1 MAAKKS
7 QKVKSDEILAEGGK
21 VPPQAVDVERYIL
34 GALLLDKEAV
44 AVALE
49 EIDETHFY
57 RDTHRQIFIAMV
69 SLYKKNEPIDLIT
82 LTEELQRQNAL
93 EAIGGAAY
101 LAELTSMVPSAANIE
116 YHIQIV
122 KEKGILRQLI
132 HACTDILRDSYDSQA
147 EVESVLS
154 RAQQDIFDILKSQ
167 KQKSYQGINEILNE
181 TFTELERLHH
191 MEHTGIIG
199 VPSGF
204 ATLDNLT
211 AGFQKGDLVILAGR
225 PSMGKTAFVLNIA
238 RNAAVETNVP
248 IGVFSLEMSDMQLV
262 QRLLCAE
269 SMVDSQRLRT
279 GHLRENEW
287 PKLSRCAGRLA
298 DAPIYI
304 DDTAGLDILKLSA
317 RARRMSLERNIGLII
332 VDYMQLMEAPKG
344 FDNRQQ
350 EISYIS
356 RSLKSLAKQL
366 NVPIIALSQLSRAVE
381 ARPDRRPM
389 LSDLREC
396 ITGDTLIYLPDAGH
410 YIPVR
415 ELSGQSG
422 FNILSLNASLKLEPA
437 RCLDVWET
445 GEKDIYEVETRSGFA
460 IRVSLNHPFYTIDG
474 WRQLKDLEVGDF
486 IATSRQLMHDLPENK
501 LSDEEIALIAHM
513 IGDGC
518 FVDRQPIHYTSQ
530 DEASRKLVAECAE
543 KLWNIKARIEPDRNS
558 NGCYHVYLPSPY
570 PLSRGNRHPFI
581 KLLNAAGLDKSHS
594 HQKEV
599 PTAIF
604 KSSKRQ
610 IALFIRQLWST
621 DGGVFVREG
630 KGSSK
635 IYYSSNSIKLIQGLK
650 SLLLKFGIQSTIQKT
665 QKAKYKPNY
674 TLNITGRENIL
685 RFTQE
690 IGIFGRKNEVLQE
703 LASRLANKG
712 SVPNSDVI
720 PGNIWSTIRKIR
732 AEKGSSE
739 RTFQRALG
747 TQYCGSTLYKS
758 NISRNRL
765 NRVAVLLDDKSLLFY
780 AESDIQWERIKRIEY
795 VGKEMTYDIHVETHH
810 NFVANNLI
818 IHNSGAIEQ
827 DADLVM
833 FVYREEFYI
842 KDRDDPKFKEV
853 ENVAEIIVGKHRNG
867 PVGTVN
873 LTFLKQYGKFADKA
887 RDSEGM
893 FEQGD
898 PF

>member
-7 QKVKSDEILAEGGK
+7 QKAKSDEILAEGGK
-21 VPPQAVDVERYIL
+21 IPPQAVDVERYIL

-49 EIDETHFY
+49 EIDEIHFY
-57 RDTHRQIFIAMV
+57 RDAHRQIFIAMI

-93 EAIGGAAY
+93 EDIGGAPY
-101 LAELTSMVPSAANIE
+101 LAELASMVPSAANIE

-132 HACTDILRDSYDSQA
+132 HACTDILRDAYDSQA

-167 KQKSYQGINEILNE
+167 KQKSYQGINAILNE

-191 MEHTGIIG
+191 MDHTGIIG

-225 PSMGKTAFVLNIA
+225 PSMGKTAFGLNIA
-238 RNAAVETNVP
+238 RNAAVEGNVP
-248 IGVFSLEMSDMQLV
+248 IGLFSLEMSDMQLV

-269 SMVDSQRLRT
+269 AMVDSQRLRT

-304 DDTAGLDILKLSA
+304 DDSAGLDILKLSA
-317 RARRMSLERNIGLII
+317 RARRMALERNVGLFI

-396 ITGDTLIYLPDAGH
+396 ITGDTLIYLPDEGH
-410 YIPVR
+410 YVPVR

-422 FNILSLNASLKLEPA
+422 FNILSLNTSLKLEPA

-445 GEKDIYEVETRSGFA
+445 GEKDVYEVETRAGFV

-474 WRQLKDLEVGDF
+474 WRQLKDLKMGDF
-486 IATSRQLMHDLPENK
+486 IATSRELMHDLPESK
-501 LSDEEIALIAHM
+501 LSDEEISLIAHM
-513 IGDGC
+513 
-518 FVDRQPIHYTSQ
+518 
-530 DEASRKLVAECAE
+530 
-543 KLWNIKARIEPDRNS
+543 
-558 NGCYHVYLPSPY
+558 
-570 PLSRGNRHPFI
+570 
-581 KLLNAAGLDKSHS
+581 
-594 HQKEV
+594 
-599 PTAIF
+599 
-604 KSSKRQ
+604 
-610 IALFIRQLWST
+610 
-621 DGGVFVREG
+621 
-630 KGSSK
+630 KG
-635 IYYSSNSIKLIQGLK
+635 
-650 SLLLKFGIQSTIQKT
+650 F
-665 QKAKYKPNY
+665 
-674 TLNITGRENIL
+674 
-685 RFTQE
+685 
-690 IGIFGRKNEVLQE
+690 
-703 LASRLANKG
+703 
-712 SVPNSDVI
+712 
-720 PGNIWSTIRKIR
+720 
-732 AEKGSSE
+732 SE
-739 RTFQRALG
+739 RTFQSALG

-765 NRVAVLLDDKSLLFY
+765 NRVAVLLDDISLLSY
-780 AESDIQWERIKRIEY
+780 AESDIQWERIKRIDY

-810 NFVANNLI
+810 NFVANNFI

-833 FVYREEFYI
+833 FVYREEFYL
-842 KDRDDPKFKEV
+842 KDHDDPKYKEV

-867 PVGTVN
+867 PVGTVH

-893 FEQGD
+893 FEQGA